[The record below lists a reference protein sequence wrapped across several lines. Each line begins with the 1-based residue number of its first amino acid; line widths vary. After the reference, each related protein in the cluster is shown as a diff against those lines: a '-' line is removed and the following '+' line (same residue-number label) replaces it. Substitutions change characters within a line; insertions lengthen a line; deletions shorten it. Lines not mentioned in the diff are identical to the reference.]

1 MQELI
6 RQSPGLISHRNGH
19 EIRLPDGLH
28 VQTMETV
35 VECLRQGRVV
45 DISGRN
51 VFPVLQCAQIL
62 GMEGV
67 KGACTRYLSESV
79 SVDNCIGLRKLAIE
93 CSDPRLAEKCDSFLA
108 NSLGELF
115 MQEAFLSLPRIQVK
129 VDVSTQLFEFSA
141 DARLLEKLLPKVIRQ
156 LEEAAANC
164 FHLEEAVV
172 HLVLMSDF
180 SLSHRSAT
188 TKVHHR
194 VRDTQNSP
202 AKPLSTFMKF
212 QSSPARKLKLGDSMN
227 SDSWKVIADVSMSE
241 IATICL
247 VDRGSSLAVLNVS
260 LHASDTE
267 DREFPASPTTGLP
280 ASSGD
285 ALISQMNTARSGFGV
300 VATGSRILAVGG
312 YNREGCLA
320 NSERYDFIR
329 NSWESLGK
337 MHTKRARFS
346 AIEVCGDVYAIGGS
360 DGREE
365 LGSVEQ
371 FGQKSQTWSRLNCPM
386 PTARSCFGATK
397 MDGKIYTVGGSHY
410 SKPLRTTEQFDPVS
424 RCWKV
429 LPSMK
434 TARSDL
440 AVVRCNGKV
449 YAIGGQTFGWSCLA
463 SVECFDPAK
472 NAWSKVASMNTTRRN
487 AAAIT
492 IEDKIYVVGG
502 YDGSKV
508 LNSVE
513 VYDPLTDE
521 WTYTTPMHVR
531 RSSAAITHTDG
542 QLYVIGGYSGSAFLN
557 SVECFN
563 LDDQRWTSF
572 V

>member
-6 RQSPGLISHRNGH
+6 RQRPELIRHRNGH

-28 VQTMETV
+28 VHTVETV
-35 VECLRQGRVV
+35 VECLQGRVV
-45 DISGRN
+45 EISGRN
-51 VFPVLQCAQIL
+51 VLPMLRCAQLL
-62 GMEGV
+62 GMESV
-67 KGACTRYLSESV
+67 KGACTRYLSESI

-93 CSDPRLAEKCDSFLA
+93 CSTPRLAEQCDSFLA

-115 MQEAFLSLPRIQVK
+115 MQEDFLSLPRIQVK

-141 DARLLEKLLPKVIRQ
+141 DARLLEKLLPKVVRQ
-156 LEEAAANC
+156 LEEAAANN
-164 FHLEEAVV
+164 FHLEEVVV
-172 HLVLMSDF
+172 HLVLMPDF
-180 SLSHRSAT
+180 SLSHCTAI
-188 TKVHHR
+188 TKARHLVKNA
-194 VRDTQNSP
+194 QNSP
-202 AKPLSTFMKF
+202 AKPLSTYMKF
-212 QSSPARKLKLGDSMN
+212 QCSLARKLKLGDSIS
-227 SDSWKVIADVSMSE
+227 SDSWKVIGDVSMSE

-247 VDRGSSLAVLNVS
+247 VDRGSSLAVLNIG

-267 DREFPASPTTGLP
+267 DNEFPASPTTGLP

-285 ALISQMNTARSGFGV
+285 ALIAQMNTARSGFSL
-300 VATGSRILAVGG
+300 VATESRILAVGG

-320 NSERYDFIR
+320 NSERYDFVR
-329 NSWESLGK
+329 NTWESVGK

-346 AIEVCGDVYAIGGS
+346 AVELCGNVYAIGGS

-371 FGQKSQTWSRLNCPM
+371 FDQKLQTWRQLSCPM
-386 PTARSCFGATK
+386 PTAKSCFGATK
-397 MDGKIYTVGGSHY
+397 LDGKIYTVGGSHY
-410 SKPLRTTEQFDPVS
+410 SKPLRTTEQFDPAS
-424 RCWKV
+424 RCWKL

-440 AVVRCNGKV
+440 AVVSCNGKV
-449 YAIGGQTFGWSCLA
+449 YAIGGQSSGWSCLA
-463 SVECFDPAK
+463 SVECFDTAK
-472 NAWSKVASMNTTRRN
+472 STWNQVASMNTPRRN

-492 IEDKIYVVGG
+492 VEDKIYVVGG
-502 YDGSKV
+502 YDGSTA

-513 VYDPLTDE
+513 LYDPLTDQ
-521 WTYTTPMHVR
+521 WTCTTTMHVR
-531 RSSAAITHTDG
+531 RSSAAVTHIDG
-542 QLYVIGGYSGSAFLN
+542 QLYVIGGYSGSVFLN

-563 LDDQRWTSF
+563 LDNQRWTSF